1 MNRFMETPD
10 SSCAWQ
16 LVSEL
21 RAGYKDPKD
30 FDRELHAN
38 LSLITENPDG
48 IRAHGWSRGVA

>member
-48 IRAHGWSRGVA
+48 IRAHG